1 MSDASRPGEVSR
13 TSIAR
18 AIDEALAGVMALD
31 RVRPIVRTA
40 LAAAG
45 AREIPEDAATL
56 RLVVRALVAEVETMI
71 GADAA
76 QLVAGELEGLLR
88 VLTRI
93 EALAEGGKARSGAVR
108 RDVHRAS
115 TAPAIA
121 PELVLLVS
129 TSPDLGSR
137 LRHLLGDATDVAVAG
152 TMAGLRFQ
160 MLRARPIRPVVVI
173 DGRVAVPD
181 ATVGATLTRA
191 HGATALVIWG
201 DHASADAWAWTE
213 PDRVVRC
220 SDEVELPDLACLLR
234 SSLARV
240 A

>member
-1 MSDASRPGEVSR
+1 MSDASRPGDVSR

-18 AIDEALAGVMALD
+18 AIDEAVAGVVAGD
-31 RVRPIVRTA
+31 RVRPIVRAA
-40 LAAAG
+40 LAASG

-56 RLVVRALVAEVETMI
+56 RPVVRALVAEIEGMV

-76 QLVAGELEGLLR
+76 QLVSGELEALLR

-93 EALAEGGKARSGAVR
+93 EALAEGGAARSGSVPR
-108 RDVHRAS
+108 ETHRAS

-121 PELVLLVS
+121 PELVLVVS
-129 TSPDLGSR
+129 TAPDLGSR
-137 LRHLLGDATDVAVAG
+137 LRHLLGGATDVAVAG
-152 TMAGLRFQ
+152 SMAGLRFQ
-160 MLRARPIRPVVVI
+160 MLRARPLRPVVVI
-173 DGRVAVPD
+173 DGRVTMVDVP
-181 ATVGATLTRA
+181 VGHSLASVQ
-191 HGATALVIWG
+191 GAAALVVWG
-201 DHASADAWAWTE
+201 DHARADAWAWTA

-220 SDEVELPDLACLLR
+220 SDEVELSDLACLLR